1 MYSIYINEGNCDSIS
16 KSSEMSLQNYNVSN
30 KAAKYKTVH
39 YRIIYEC
46 GVFYKNVEVK
56 YFCSMIF
63 TSILCLHI

>member
-1 MYSIYINEGNCDSIS
+1 MYFIYINEGNCDSIS

-46 GVFYKNVEVK
+46 GVFYKNV
-56 YFCSMIF
+56 
-63 TSILCLHI
+63 